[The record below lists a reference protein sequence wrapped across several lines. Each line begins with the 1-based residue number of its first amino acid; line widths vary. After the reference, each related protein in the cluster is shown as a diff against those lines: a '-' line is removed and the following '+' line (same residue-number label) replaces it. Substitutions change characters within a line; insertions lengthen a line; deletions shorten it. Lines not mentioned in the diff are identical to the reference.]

1 MTAILQHS
9 LSSKQPIHFMP
20 TEVSDKFGI
29 ETISA
34 YPLQG
39 YHAEKK
45 PYIRQTQEQQ
55 VRQYSYRINR
65 QPYNGISFRDK
76 GAPELSPY
84 RSKTDNEIQKLFDSI
99 EQEK

>member
-45 PYIRQTQEQQ
+45 PYIR
-55 VRQYSYRINR
+55 VRTFMKDRILVLIWDIETYSSLGLGNFPTA
-65 QPYNGISFRDK
+65 QSLKKISK
-76 GAPELSPY
+76 
-84 RSKTDNEIQKLFDSI
+84 
-99 EQEK
+99 